1 MAHDIMD
8 EIITFNTE
16 CDKDL
21 IDYFN
26 EDGVSVY
33 DLVAEFRS
41 LLEEKENL
49 ERTIKED
56 YTPKS
61 IDPYDEY
68 GISRDDF

>member
-8 EIITFNTE
+8 EIITFDTE

-26 EDGVSVY
+26 EDSVSVY
-33 DLVAEFRS
+33 DLIAEFRS